1 VRRLRPHAVEVLL
14 GDDLAAMQHKEP
26 VGIGLSQHLLDRHVA
41 AAGLES
47 QRGQV
52 ALSPRQRSRA
62 AIAAAD
68 SRSRDQL
75 TDVLECPPVE
85 RRVPPV
91 LQRDK
96 ALVRKRRRSCHQG
109 LATRH
114 PHTLAA
120 CVIIAASLSGFRD
133 CNR

>member
-1 VRRLRPHAVEVLL
+1 
-14 GDDLAAMQHKEP
+14 MQHEEP

-41 AAGLES
+41 ATGLIS
-47 QRGQV
+47 QCGQV

-62 AIAAAD
+62 AVATAD
-68 SRSRDQL
+68 PRSRDQL

-85 RRVPPV
+85 RRVLPV

-96 ALVRKRRRSCHQG
+96 TLIWKRRRPCHQG

-114 PHTLAA
+114 PHTLAV
-120 CVIIAASLSGFRD
+120 CVIIAGFPLKAWTLRSD
-133 CNR
+133 